1 MGFLLIKIELMLQ
14 SGTVKLSA
22 YKGAIFEEINM
33 LIQLSCIN
41 YHLEPD
47 LFPIGVGWAQST

>member
-1 MGFLLIKIELMLQ
+1 MLQ